1 MIDSLQVQRR
11 VTAGKLRTR
20 LRQPICVLGTPA
32 LPVAQ
37 AAECVDQLE
46 KLQAPKHPELVGLAK
61 GASRAKVLERLI
73 QLGWST
79 VLQAKRDREQLA
91 AYAAYE
97 ADRERTAVAR
107 ADHEQLARGGV
118 L

>member
-1 MIDSLQVQRR
+1 MKRGQ
-11 VTAGKLRTR
+11 
-20 LRQPICVLGTPA
+20 RQPNTLGRVS
-32 LPVAQ
+32 VAVPPEIQ
-37 AAECVDQLE
+37 
-46 KLQAPKHPELVGLAK
+46 LQAPKHPELVGLAK

-97 ADRERTAVAR
+97 ADQERTAVAR